1 MPDSAKTVT
10 SGRKTDTVGR
20 KVGEDGNP
28 LRMDGKDSGLPAD
41 AVAEPSIEQV
51 HEQFKVEQE
60 QGFRGEAA
68 DPTPN
73 EHYTVAGVLDDSKHV
88 PEEFKTQT
96 GVRVMP
102 DPNYGQK

>member
-1 MPDSAKTVT
+1 MAVPAEKKVDAQ
-10 SGRKTDTVGR
+10 GR
-20 KVGEDGNP
+20 KVDPATGNP
-28 LRMDGKDSGLPAD
+28 RRVDGRDSGLAAD
-41 AVAEPSIEQV
+41 AVAEPSIQDLHDQMAAER
-51 HEQFKVEQE
+51 E

-73 EHYTVAGVLDDSKHV
+73 EHYTVAGVLDPDKHV

>member
-1 MPDSAKTVT
+1 MAAENTSGARKTDAA
-10 SGRKTDTVGR
+10 GRKTDP
-20 KVGEDGNP
+20 KGNP
-28 LRMDGKDSGLPAD
+28 LRMDGKDTGLPAD
-41 AVAEPSIEQV
+41 AVAEDSIQAV
-51 HEQFKVEQE
+51 HEQVKVEQE
-60 QGFRGEAA
+60 QGFRGEPA

-73 EHYTVAGVLDDSKHV
+73 EHYTVAGVVAEDKHV

>member
-1 MPDSAKTVT
+1 MAATPAGNT
-10 SGRKTDTVGR
+10 RKTDALGR
-20 KVGEDGNP
+20 KADESGNA
-28 LRMDGKDSGLPAD
+28 LRMDGKDMDLPSD
-41 AVAEPSIEQV
+41 AAAEPGVERLQ
-51 HEQFKVEQE
+51 EQFKAEQE
-60 QGFRGEAA
+60 QGFRGQDA

-73 EHYTVAGVLDDSKHV
+73 EHYTVAGVLDPDKHV